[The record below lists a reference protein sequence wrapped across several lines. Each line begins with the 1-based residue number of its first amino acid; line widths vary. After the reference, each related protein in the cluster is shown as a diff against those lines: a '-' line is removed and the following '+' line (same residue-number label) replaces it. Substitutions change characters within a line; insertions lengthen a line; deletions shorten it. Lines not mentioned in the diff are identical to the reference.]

1 MEIRYTDEQLEA
13 ITTPVYNTMI
23 SAGAG
28 SGKTK
33 VLTQRVFNHL
43 ANNIDVDRLL
53 VLTFTNAAA
62 AEMKQRVI
70 KLLVEDETLD
80 PDLKKAQLNKIDSAY
95 IMTFDAYS
103 LFLVKKY
110 HQLLN
115 VDKDIDIADSNII
128 NGITDKFLDEIFE
141 QQYVSND
148 IFKDIISKYCVKDDD
163 VVKGFVKSLNKKL
176 DLIYDRDNF
185 IKTYND
191 LFFSTSH
198 LNDELDSYTS
208 LLLQKLKQVDELL
221 NKISE
226 LDDLNR
232 FFNNWQGINNLS
244 SYEEVRSYVANIAPV
259 RKKNKEE

>member
-13 ITTPVYNTMI
+13 ITIPVYNTMI

-33 VLTQRVFNHL
+33 VLTQRLFNHL

-70 KLLVEDETLD
+70 KLLVEDNSLD

-148 IFKDIISKYCVKDDD
+148 IFKDII
-163 VVKGFVKSLNKKL
+163 
-176 DLIYDRDNF
+176 
-185 IKTYND
+185 
-191 LFFSTSH
+191 
-198 LNDELDSYTS
+198 
-208 LLLQKLKQVDELL
+208 
-221 NKISE
+221 
-226 LDDLNR
+226 
-232 FFNNWQGINNLS
+232 
-244 SYEEVRSYVANIAPV
+244 
-259 RKKNKEE
+259 